1 MGWGLIHRHLSGVGP
16 NILASPWGGAYYIGI
31 SVGWGLI
38 YWHLSEVGRNI
49 LASQWGG
56 A

>member
-1 MGWGLIHRHLSGVGP
+1 MGRGIIYLHLSGVGA
-16 NILASPWGGAYYIGI
+16 NILASQWSGAYYVGI
-31 SVGWGLI
+31 LLWWGLI
-38 YWHLSEVGRNI
+38 YWHLIGAGPNI